1 MRVTC
6 SESPQRHRGT
16 SRKGS
21 DVGRTATITR
31 TTNETDITLTLDL
44 DGSGETTVS
53 TGVPFFDHMLDAL
66 GRHGSLD
73 LAVTARG
80 DLEVDA
86 HHTVEDVGIVLGQ
99 TVAEALGDKR
109 GIRRFGSAAVPMDE
123 ALVLGAIDISGRGQL
138 TYAVEVPIEIIGTFD
153 TTLAKE
159 FLVAFATNAGITL
172 HVHKLAGDN
181 AHHII
186 EAAFK
191 AVARALRE
199 AVEIDPRVVGVP
211 STKGSL

>member
-1 MRVTC
+1 
-6 SESPQRHRGT
+6 
-16 SRKGS
+16 
-21 DVGRTATITR
+21 VGRSATITR
-31 TTNETDITLTLDL
+31 TTNETDITLTLDI
-44 DGSGETTVS
+44 DGSGGTEIA

-66 GRHGSLD
+66 GRHGLLD
-73 LAVTARG
+73 LAVAARG
-80 DLEVDA
+80 DLDVDA
-86 HHTVEDVGIVLGQ
+86 HHTVEDVGIVLGTAIAQ
-99 TVAEALGDKR
+99 ALGDKR

-123 ALVLGAIDISGRGQL
+123 ALVLAAIDISGRGQL
-138 TYAVEVPIEIIGTFD
+138 TYAVELPIEIIGTFD

-159 FLVAFATNAGITL
+159 FFVALATNAGITL

-199 AVEIDPRVVGVP
+199 ACEIDARVDGVP

>member
-1 MRVTC
+1 M
-6 SESPQRHRGT
+6 
-16 SRKGS
+16 
-21 DVGRTATITR
+21 GRTATIAR
-31 TTNETDITLTLDL
+31 TTNETAITLTLGL
-44 DGSGETTVS
+44 DGSGETQVT
-53 TGVPFFDHMLDAL
+53 TGVPFFDHMLQAL
-66 GRHGSLD
+66 GRHGLLD
-73 LAVTARG
+73 LTVSATG

-86 HHTVEDVGIVLGQ
+86 HHTVEDVGIVFGQ
-99 TVAEALGDKR
+99 AVAQALGDKG
-109 GIRRFGSAAVPMDE
+109 GIRRFGSAVVPMDE
-123 ALVLGAIDISGRGQL
+123 TLVLAAIDISGRGQL
-138 TYAVEVPIEIIGTFD
+138 TYEVEVPIEIIGTFD

-159 FLVAFATNAGITL
+159 FLIALATNAGITL

-199 AVEIDPRVVGVP
+199 ACEIDPRVIGIP

>member
-1 MRVTC
+1 M
-6 SESPQRHRGT
+6 
-16 SRKGS
+16 
-21 DVGRTATITR
+21 GRTAEITR
-31 TTNETDITLTLDL
+31 TTNETAITLTLDL
-44 DGSGETTVS
+44 DGSGETQVT
-53 TGVPFFDHMLDAL
+53 TGVPFFDHMVHAL
-66 GRHGSLD
+66 GRHALLD
-73 LAVTARG
+73 LTVSATG

-99 TVAEALGDKR
+99 AVAEALGDKS
-109 GIRRFGSAAVPMDE
+109 GIRRFGSAVVPMDE
-123 ALVLGAIDISGRGQL
+123 TLVLAAIDISGRGQL
-138 TYAVEVPIEIIGTFD
+138 TYEVEVPIEIIGTFD
-153 TTLAKE
+153 TSLARE
-159 FLVAFATNAGITL
+159 FLIAFATNAGITL

-199 AVEIDPRVVGVP
+199 ACEIDPRVVGIP